1 MWGLIKGMDV
11 ERKYGLLTE
20 KQYKVLKLR
29 IEGRTQREIAE
40 IMKTSRE
47 NVSVIERSALRK
59 IRLAEETLRV
69 YKDLMKV
76 GEVVIEPGT
85 HLVTIPQKLVQ
96 LADERGVKLRGNF
109 TTIYDHI
116 RINASGSIEGTRVV
130 KPIKIII
137 FKDGTYEV
145 TKT

>member
-1 MWGLIKGMDV
+1 MWGLIKGMG
-11 ERKYGLLTE
+11 RGRRYGLLTE
-20 KQYKVLKLR
+20 KQYEVLKLR
-29 IEGRTQREIAE
+29 VEGRTQREIAE

-69 YKDLMKV
+69 YKDLMKA

-96 LADERGVKLRGNF
+96 LADEKGVKLRGNF

-116 RINASGSIEGTRVV
+116 RINASESIEGTRVA
-130 KPIKIII
+130 KPIKIAI

-145 TKT
+145 AKT

>member
-1 MWGLIKGMDV
+1 MDG

-69 YKDLMKV
+69 YKDLMKA

>member
-1 MWGLIKGMDV
+1 MDG

-59 IRLAEETLRV
+59 IKLAEETLRV
-69 YKDLMKV
+69 YKDLMKA

-116 RINASGSIEGTRVV
+116 RINASESIEGTRVT

>member
-1 MWGLIKGMDV
+1 MWGLIERMGE

-109 TTIYDHI
+109 TTIYDYI

-130 KPIKIII
+130 RPIKIII